1 MPKHYVSNADVSA
14 RMFRSDFLEW
24 FSHVHP
30 AVPHVI
36 YLPLVAGLLWS
47 GRGTPGT
54 TALLFVA
61 GVVLWTLA
69 EYLLHRHVFHAPD
82 HIMQEVHAIVGR
94 TPRDEPIMP
103 ALPTW
108 RHRSYFVAHGV
119 HHEYPSDSS
128 RLVAPP
134 GASVPIAIA
143 TWLLFR
149 ALAGPQHAPALF
161 AGFVA
166 GYLLYD
172 TTHYAVHHF
181 GMPTMWGRYLKKRH
195 ARHHFLDPD
204 SDYGV
209 SSPLWDVVFGTF
221 TRLGG
226 APAAR
231 EKH

>member
-1 MPKHYVSNADVSA
+1 MSEHYVSNADMSV
-14 RMFRSDFLEW
+14 RMFRSGLLER

-36 YLPLVAGLLWS
+36 YVPLVAGLLWTA
-47 GRGTPGT
+47 RTTRGT

-61 GVVLWTLA
+61 GLVLWTLA

-82 HIMQEVHAIVGR
+82 HIMAETHDVVAR
-94 TPRDEPIMP
+94 LAPDEPVLP
-103 ALPTW
+103 ALPSW
-108 RHRSYFVAHGV
+108 RHRSYFIAHGV

-128 RLVAPP
+128 RLVMPP
-134 GASVPIAIA
+134 GASVPIAIG

-149 ALAGPQHAPALF
+149 AVLGPLYAPAPF

-166 GYLLYD
+166 GYLVYD

-181 GMPTMWGRYLKKRH
+181 GMPTAWGRYLKKRH
-195 ARHHFLDPD
+195 ARHHYVDAD

-209 SSPLWDVVFGTF
+209 SSPLWDLVFGTF
-221 TRLGG
+221 TRFERR
-226 APAAR
+226 P
-231 EKH
+231 